1 MTARRVIVDCDPGI
15 DDAVAL
21 WLALAS
27 PEAIRLEAVTTV
39 AGNVGLAAT
48 ERNARRVLAAAGR
61 RDVPVHAGCR
71 RPLMAAEGRLATV
84 HGKDGLGDVGLPD
97 ADFAG
102 APGHAVDLLAERAL
116 AAPGE
121 ITLCVLGPMTN
132 LALAIV
138 KQPEVATAFREILFM
153 GGAAFR
159 PGNVTPAAEFNI
171 AVDPHA
177 AAIVLGSG
185 ARLTMFG
192 LDASAHAAITPA
204 RLDRVAAAGRIGA
217 VAARLMT
224 LYGGGDPSLHDP
236 CVIGSLIAPELF
248 GGVDA
253 HVAVECES
261 PLTRGQTVAA
271 VGKRQRAG
279 RDANCRVITQVDGD
293 RLFALLAERL
303 ARL

>member
-1 MTARRVIVDCDPGI
+1 MAPRRVIIDCDPGI

-21 WLALAS
+21 WLALGA

-48 ERNARRVLAAAGR
+48 ERNARRVLALAGR
-61 RDVPVHAGCR
+61 GDVPVHAGCP
-71 RPLMAAEGRLATV
+71 RPLMLPEGRLATV
-84 HGKDGLGDVGLPD
+84 HGKDGLGDVGLPE
-97 ADFAG
+97 AGFAG
-102 APGHAVDLLAERAL
+102 ASGHAVEVLAERAL

-138 KQPEVATAFREILFM
+138 KRPEVATAFREILFM

-192 LDASAHAAITPA
+192 LDASAHAAITEP
-204 RLDRVAAAGRIGA
+204 RLAQVAAAGRVGA
-217 VAARLMT
+217 VAARLMA
-224 LYGGGDPSLHDP
+224 LYGGGDPCLHDP
-236 CVIGSLIAPELF
+236 CVIGALIAPALF
-248 GGVDA
+248 DGVEA

-271 VGKRQRAG
+271 VSARQRAG
-279 RDANCRVITQVDGD
+279 RAANCRVITQVAGD

-303 ARL
+303 AGL

>member
-1 MTARRVIVDCDPGI
+1 LAPRRVIVDCDPGI

-27 PEAIRLEAVTTV
+27 PVEIDIVAVTAV
-39 AGNVGLAAT
+39 AGNVGVAAT
-48 ERNARRVLAAAGR
+48 ERNARRVLALAGR
-61 RDVPVHAGCR
+61 RDLPVHAGCP
-71 RPLMAAEGRLATV
+71 RPLMVAEGRLATV
-84 HGKDGLGDVGLPD
+84 HGRDGLGDVGLPE
-97 ADFAG
+97 ADFPG
-102 APGHAVDLLAERAL
+102 AAQHAVDLLAEQAL

-138 KQPEVATAFREILFM
+138 KQPAVATAFREIRFM

-192 LDASAHAAITPA
+192 LDASIHAAITPA
-204 RLDRVAAAGRIGA
+204 RLAQVGAAGRIGA
-217 VAARLMT
+217 VAARLMQ

-236 CVIGSLIAPELF
+236 CVLGSLIAPGLF
-248 GGVDA
+248 DGVDA

-271 VGKRQRAG
+271 VSERQRAG
-279 RDANCRVITQVDGD
+279 RPPNCRVITKVDGD
-293 RLFALLAERL
+293 GLFGLLAERL

>member
-1 MTARRVIVDCDPGI
+1 MAPRRVIIDCDPGI

-27 PEAIRLEAVTTV
+27 PEAIELVAVTAV
-39 AGNVGLAAT
+39 AGNVALAAT
-48 ERNARRVLAAAGR
+48 ERNARRVLALAGR
-61 RDVPVHAGCR
+61 RDVPVHAGCP
-71 RPLMAAEGRLATV
+71 RPLMAPEGRLATV
-84 HGKDGLGDVGLPD
+84 HGRDGLGDVGLPE

-102 APGHAVDLLAERAL
+102 DSQHAVDLLAERAL

-121 ITLCVLGPMTN
+121 ITLCALGPMTN

-138 KQPEVATAFREILFM
+138 KQPAVATAFREILFM

-159 PGNVTPAAEFNI
+159 PGNVTPTAEFNI
-171 AVDPHA
+171 AADPHA

-192 LDASAHAAITPA
+192 LDASADAAITPP
-204 RLDRVAAAGRIGA
+204 RLAQVAATGRIGE
-217 VAARLMT
+217 VAAQLMR

-236 CVIGSLIAPELF
+236 CVIGALVAPELF
-248 GGVDA
+248 DGVEA

-261 PLTRGQTVAA
+261 SLTRGQTVAA
-271 VGKRQRAG
+271 VSERQRAG
-279 RDANCRVITQVDGD
+279 RPTNCRVITKIDGD
-293 RLFALLAERL
+293 ALFALLAQRL